1 MADTK
6 DATILNTL
14 IATLFDSIDGYEKSA
29 GDIRDPRI
37 AQMFTSR
44 AEERRRA
51 VVGLQEAVRTAGGEP
66 EDEGSTAGAAHRM
79 FLNLKEAV
87 TGTDDKAIVN
97 EVERGEDYL
106 KGKFEAA
113 LNDGDLTGETRA
125 AVERCYQSVRE
136 GHDQMSH
143 LKHGMEASS

>member
-106 KGKFEAA
+106 KGKFETA
-113 LNDGDLTGETRA
+113 LNNTDLTAGARS
-125 AVERCYQSVRE
+125 AVQSAWESVRS
-136 GHDQMSH
+136 GHDEMSR
-143 LKHGMEASS
+143 LKHSFEQN

>member
-106 KGKFEAA
+106 KGKFETA
-113 LNDGDLTGETRA
+113 LNNTDLTA
-125 AVERCYQSVRE
+125 AARSAVQSAWESVRS
-136 GHDQMSH
+136 GHDEMSR
-143 LKHGMEASS
+143 LKHSFEQH